1 MAICSLNKNLKKDE
15 GCGYV
20 LQSVTKV
27 YLANASGAKF
37 AEQADEDGH
46 ISVSGVTLAT
56 GATWYEIE
64 PAKNTASFTDVLNVT
79 DSGNKYRTHTLSFSV
94 TGIYSEDMEKAVDGL
109 SLGSYIAIAQFASG
123 DAVLLG
129 SPSAGL
135 EATVVTNTGSAS
147 AGEASGIS
155 VEMTADLTN
164 SAYAIPKDE
173 IEAFLGKGE

>member
-1 MAICSLNKNLKKDE
+1 MAICSLNANLTKDK

-37 AEQADEDGH
+37 AEQTEDEDGH
-46 ISVSGVTLAT
+46 KSVSGVTLGT
-56 GATWYEIE
+56 GATWFEIE

-109 SLGSYIAIAQFASG
+109 SLGSYIAIAVFASG

-129 SPSAGL
+129 SPTAGL

-155 VEMTADLTN
+155 VEMSADLTN
-164 SAYAIPKDE
+164 SAYAIAKDE
-173 IEAFLGKGE
+173 LASFLGE

>member
-1 MAICSLNKNLKKDE
+1 MAICTLNKNLKKAE

-20 LQSVTKV
+20 LQSVTKI
-27 YLANASGAKF
+27 YLAEADGAKF
-37 AEQADEDGH
+37 AEQTAEDGH
-46 ISVSGVTLAT
+46 ISVSGVTLGT
-56 GATWYEIE
+56 GATWFEIE

-109 SLGSYIAIAQFASG
+109 SLGSYIAIAVFASG

-129 SPSAGL
+129 SPTAGL

-147 AGEASGIS
+147 ASEASGIS
-155 VEMTADLTN
+155 VEMSADLTN
-164 SAYAIPKDE
+164 SAYAIDKSE
-173 IEAFLGKGE
+173 LNTFLGKGE

>member
-46 ISVSGVTLAT
+46 ISVSGVTLGT
-56 GATWYEIE
+56 GATWFEIE

-155 VEMTADLTN
+155 VEMSADLTN
-164 SAYAIPKDE
+164 SAYAIPKEE
-173 IEAFLGKGE
+173 IDAFLGKGE

>member
-1 MAICSLNKNLKKDE
+1 MAICNLANNILKADS
-15 GCGYV
+15 CDYV
-20 LQSVTKV
+20 LQSVKRI
-27 YLANASGAKF
+27 YLANTDDVTGMTESGA
-37 AEQADEDGH
+37 
-46 ISVSGVTLAT
+46 TLAES
-56 GATWYEIE
+56 ATWYEIE

-109 SLGSYIAIAQFASG
+109 SLGSYIAIAQFPSG

-147 AGEASGIS
+147 ASEASGIS
-155 VEMTADLTN
+155 VEMSADLNN
-164 SAYAIPKDE
+164 SAYAIAKEE
-173 IEAFLGKGE
+173 IDAFLGKGE